1 MKRDAL
7 IRELRQIARKNGV
20 EFRVVESRGKG
31 SHYQVYYGDRTT
43 TVKSG
48 EMRPGY
54 VSLIR
59 RQLGID

>member
-31 SHYQVYYGDRTT
+31 SHYQVYYGDRST

-48 EMRPGY
+48 ELRPGY

-59 RQLGID
+59 KQLGVD

>member
-20 EFRVVESRGKG
+20 DFRVVESRGKG

-59 RQLGID
+59 KQLGID

>member
-31 SHYQVYYGDRTT
+31 SHYQVYYGDCST

-48 EMRPGY
+48 ELRPGY

-59 RQLGID
+59 KQLGVD

>member
-59 RQLGID
+59 KQLGID

>member
-20 EFRVVESRGKG
+20 ELRVVESRGKG
-31 SHYQVYYGDRTT
+31 SHYQVYYGDRST

-48 EMRPGY
+48 ELRPGY

-59 RQLGID
+59 KQLGVD